1 MISSQRIIS
10 ALHANWWLNIA
21 GLLLSFGASVVL
33 VRAMPPGLYAEYGAV
48 LAMIGLATLVFEAG
62 ANSGLTRYL
71 AEAGQ
76 KSARGTF
83 YRRMQI
89 RRWLAAIL
97 CAVALAV
104 FGPMYARAT
113 PFGSLAA
120 QPWLFVLIAAVV
132 AASLTRLL
140 AHYGLLALFETKTA
154 LLLQQSFLVLRSVVL
169 ALTALAGGGLLAL
182 VGGMCAI
189 ALVEAVIVDRRL
201 WRLIGT
207 ERAPV
212 PATFVNRAQRF
223 GLVTIF
229 DKGCAMLGSGTVL
242 LLVLAPNHPATTIAF
257 ITLAVDVVGK
267 LVSLTVMPMGNLV
280 APYLSHTSDDPAAQA
295 LAIGRVVK
303 FSSLLYCFC
312 VGAALLVLPWF
323 VPAVYGGGY
332 AAAAWLS
339 ALLLLPTAF
348 EGWIRGSC
356 SPALLRNGRY
366 RDLLKVNVLQAVVTL
381 ATLALVWRQ
390 PVETVLIS
398 VGSARCAVA
407 SLNLVLLRRR
417 QLVPART
424 YLVPLQGAA
433 VALAAFAVAFLWAS
447 VVPLPGIASTCAQV
461 LVFGAVFYIGMRTL
475 VFRDEDT
482 LRLAHRIIGSRLRIF
497 TRLLPA
503 QPLPNA

>member
-1 MISSQRIIS
+1 MIGSQKIIS
-10 ALHANWWLNIA
+10 ALHANWWLNLA
-21 GLLLSFGASVVL
+21 GLLLSFGASIVL

-48 LAMIGLATLVFEAG
+48 LAMIGVSTLVFEAG

-71 AEAGQ
+71 AEAAQ
-76 KSARGTF
+76 QQARGTF
-83 YRRMQI
+83 YRRMQR
-89 RRWLAAIL
+89 RRWLAAAL
-97 CAVALAV
+97 CAAALII
-104 FGPMYARAT
+104 FGPMYARHT
-113 PFGSLAA
+113 EFERLTA
-120 QPWLFVLIAAVV
+120 QPWLFATIAAIVTATLV
-132 AASLTRLL
+132 RLL
-140 AHYGLLALFETKTA
+140 AHYGLIALFETRTA
-154 LLLQQSFLVLRSVVL
+154 LLLQQGFQIARSAML
-169 ALTALAGGGLLAL
+169 AGIALAGGSLMHLVAGLFALAAIEAIL
-182 VGGMCAI
+182 VH
-189 ALVEAVIVDRRL
+189 RRL
-201 WRLIGT
+201 WRIIGG

-212 PATFVNRAQRF
+212 AAGFVNRTQGF
-223 GLVTIF
+223 GLLTIF
-229 DKGCAMLGSGTVL
+229 DKACAMLGGGTVML
-242 LLVLAPNHPATTIAF
+242 LLLAPNHPATTIAF
-257 ITLAVDVVGK
+257 LTLAIDLVGK
-267 LVSLTVMPMGNLV
+267 VTSLTVMPMGNLV
-280 APYLSHTSDDPAAQA
+280 APYLSQTSDDPAAQA

-303 FSSLLYCFC
+303 ISSLLYCFSI
-312 VGAALLVLPWF
+312 GAALLVLPWF
-323 VPAVYGGGY
+323 VPTIYGGGY
-332 AAAAWLS
+332 AAAAWIS
-339 ALLLLPTAF
+339 MLLLLPTAF

-356 SPALLRNGRY
+356 SLALLRNGRY